1 MKKQLVTLGCF
12 LLTLSTLS
20 AQIPKMGGGQP
31 QQQGG
36 GNPMARFKIG
46 RIYGKIVEKDTKQ
59 SVPFASVTV
68 SMPMG
73 KKDSLVGGGL
83 TQENGDFNITELP
96 IGRFKVKVTAM
107 GFKEF
112 TQTVTVMMPNDLEH
126 DLGDIKLESDAK
138 VLQAVD
144 VTAQKSTMQMN
155 IDRKVFN
162 VDKNLSSVGGTAEDV
177 LKNVPSVTISSEGGA
192 QLRNNTA
199 MVYVDG
205 RPTFLSL
212 NQISA
217 EQIEQVEV
225 ISNPSAKFEAATQG
239 GIINIVMKKNKKPG
253 YNGFVSLAGGTNYTN
268 NDWKGALVSTSI
280 ALNIKQGKW
289 NISTFYN
296 LNSNNSPNVGYA
308 DGTNLLQ
315 RFKFEQD
322 FDNEFKRRFQ
332 VGRLGIDYSLNN
344 RNTLTL
350 ASTIVRGNFDIYENQ
365 TFNWFDINTNA
376 LLVNGTRNQV
386 AENQFK
392 RNNVQFIWKKTYP
405 KKGKELTADLLYDWG
420 SSENVSSFVTR
431 GTLAGT
437 PLSATQTQRNLGGGI
452 GNGMTFQ
459 LDYTNPLTDSSK
471 LEMGLRS
478 FMAPRTSYF
487 WADTLKGDGTYARV
501 NSLSADYAFEEFINA
516 AYITYSN
523 RWQGI
528 GYQAGLRYEQSNFEG
543 ISNIAEQP
551 KVGFDF
557 PNFDK
562 GGDFFKAFFPSLY
575 LTKKFDA
582 KNELQANFSRKIN
595 RPNFMQLMPVI
606 MMADNQNV
614 RIGNPGLA
622 PEFINLAE
630 INYNRLF
637 GNNNLLTSLYLRNVE
652 NVITQ
657 FVEPYDA
664 LGRTKTTFI
673 NGAAAWFYGLDN
685 TLKLQLSKSIEW
697 TTNVNIFNI
706 SINAI
711 DVQRQGWAYNLK
723 SNLTWKLPK
732 DWSIQAVTNYES
744 EQVMPQGKRGAI
756 YGTDLSFKKTFFRV
770 ASLTFS
776 VNDVFDTRRFQQF
789 YETNFLVQD
798 WVRRREVRN
807 FRIAFQMPFGK
818 MDASIFKQRRRPQG
832 QQGGQDEIF

>member
-1 MKKQLVTLGCF
+1 MKKQLLTLGY
-12 LLTLSTLS
+12 LLFMLATLS
-20 AQIPKMGGGQP
+20 AQMPQMGGGQP
-31 QQQGG
+31 QRPNGG
-36 GNPMARFKIG
+36 GNPMAQFKIG
-46 RIYGKIVEKDTKQ
+46 RIYGKIVEKDGKQ
-59 SVPFASVTV
+59 SVPFASVIVLMT
-68 SMPMG
+68 MG
-73 KKDSLVGGGL
+73 KKDTLVGGGL

-112 TQTVTVMMPNDLEH
+112 TQMVTVMMPNDLEH
-126 DLGDIKLESDAK
+126 DLGDIRLESDAK

-144 VTAQKSTMQMN
+144 VTAQKSTMQMS

-192 QLRNNTA
+192 QLRNNSAT
-199 MVYVDG
+199 VYVDG

-239 GIINIVMKKNKKPG
+239 GIINIVMKKNKKMG
-253 YNGFVSLAGGTNYTN
+253 YNGFFSLAGGTNYTN
-268 NDWKGALVSTSI
+268 NTWQGSLFNASV
-280 ALNIKQGKW
+280 ALNVKQDKW
-289 NISTFYN
+289 NIAAFYN
-296 LNSNNSPNVGYA
+296 LNSANSPNLGYA

-315 RFKFEQD
+315 GFKFEQD
-322 FDNEFKRRFQ
+322 FDNVFKRRFQ
-332 VGRLGIDYSLNN
+332 VGRLGIDYSLDN

-350 ASTIVRGNFDIYENQ
+350 ASTIVRGNFDIDENQ
-365 TFNWFDINTNA
+365 MFNWFAINSNN
-376 LLVNGTRNQV
+376 LLVTGTRDQT
-386 AENQFK
+386 ARNQFQ
-392 RNNVQFIWKKTYP
+392 RNNVQLIWKKTYP
-405 KKGKELTADLLYDWG
+405 KKGKELTADILYDWG
-420 SSENVSSFVTR
+420 NSTNLSDFVTR
-431 GTLAGT
+431 GTLVGT
-437 PLSATQTQRNLGGGI
+437 SLSATQTQRNTGGGI

-471 LEMGLRS
+471 LEMGVRS

-487 WADTLKGDGTYARV
+487 YADTLKSDGSYAPV
-501 NSLSADYAFEEFINA
+501 PSLSTDYAFKEFINA

-528 GYQAGLRYEQSNFEG
+528 GYQVGLRYEQSNFEG
-543 ISNIAEQP
+543 ISNFIDQP

-557 PNFDK
+557 PNFSK
-562 GGDFFKAFFPSLY
+562 GGDLLKAFFPSLY

-582 KNELQANFSRKIN
+582 NTELQANFSRKIN

-614 RIGNPGLA
+614 RIGNPALA

-630 INYNRLF
+630 INYNKIF
-637 GNNNLLTSLYLRNVE
+637 GGNNLLTSLYLRNVE

-673 NGAAAWFYGLDN
+673 NGAAAWFYGVDN

-706 SINAI
+706 NINAI

-732 DWSIQAVTNYES
+732 DWSIQAITNYES

-776 VNDVFDTRRFQQF
+776 VNDIFDTRRFQQF

-798 WVRRREVRN
+798 WVRRRDVRN

-832 QQGGQDEIF
+832 QGGQDEMF